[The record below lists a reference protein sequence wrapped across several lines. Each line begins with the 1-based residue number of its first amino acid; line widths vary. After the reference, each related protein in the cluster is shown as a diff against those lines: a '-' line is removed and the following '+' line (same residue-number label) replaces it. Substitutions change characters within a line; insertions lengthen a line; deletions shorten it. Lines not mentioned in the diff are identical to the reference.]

1 MDLPAAEQDNTNM
14 RKFIAYIYLIFS
26 IDLFVFEN
34 TG

>member
-1 MDLPAAEQDNTNM
+1 MDLPAAEQDNANV